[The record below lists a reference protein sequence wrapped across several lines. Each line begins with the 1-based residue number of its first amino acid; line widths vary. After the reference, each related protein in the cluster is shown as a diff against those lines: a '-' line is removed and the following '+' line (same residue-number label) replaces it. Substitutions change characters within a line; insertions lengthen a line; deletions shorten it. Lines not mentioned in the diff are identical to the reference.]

1 MEKELQNRLVFG
13 VGAAVILLALLW
25 FGGLPF
31 QFVVG
36 LLAMLGVYE
45 LFAMKGLAINTPEGI
60 LASLAALL
68 LTLPLENYLSFLPN
82 DSNISLFALLAMGIL
97 GSTVFVKGY
106 TYDDAVFPI
115 ASSFYVGYGFHM
127 LVRAQMSGLDKVLY
141 ALLLV
146 WVTDSLAYFVGKR
159 FGQRKLLPQVSPNKT
174 VEGSLGGIAGALVVT
189 LGFYLFS
196 GATFGGK
203 NFFLVLLLAIF
214 FSVAGQF
221 GDLVESSIKRHY
233 GVKDSGRFIP
243 GHGGLLD
250 RFDSLL
256 FVFPL
261 LHLAGFF

>member
-1 MEKELQNRLVFG
+1 MEKELQNRLLFG
-13 VGAAVILLALLW
+13 VGAAVVLLALLW

-31 QFVVG
+31 QFIVG

-45 LFAMKGLAINTPEGI
+45 LFTMKGLAVNTPEGI
-60 LASLAALL
+60 LATLAALVL
-68 LTLPLENYLSFLPN
+68 ALPLENYLSFLPN
-82 DSNISLFALLAMGIL
+82 DSNISLFAVLALGIL
-97 GSTVFVKGY
+97 GSTVFVEEY
-106 TYDDAVFPI
+106 SYDDAVYPI
-115 ASSFYVGYGFHM
+115 ASAFYLGYGFHM
-127 LVRAQMSGLDKVLY
+127 LVEAQMAGLDKVLY
-141 ALLLV
+141 ALFIV
-146 WVTDSLAYFVGKR
+146 WATDSLAYFVGKR

-174 VEGSLGGIAGALVVT
+174 VEGSLGGIAGAMVVT
-189 LGFYLFS
+189 AIYYLVS
-196 GATFGGK
+196 PGTFNGRS
-203 NFFLVLLLAIF
+203 FFLVLLLSIF

>member
-1 MEKELQNRLVFG
+1 MEKELQNRILFG
-13 VGAAVILLALLW
+13 TVAAVILLVLLW
-25 FGGLPF
+25 VGGLPF
-31 QFVVG
+31 QLIVG

-45 LFAMKGLAINTPEGI
+45 LFTMKGLAINTPEGI
-60 LASLAALL
+60 LATLAALL
-68 LTLPLENYLSFLPN
+68 LTLPLENYLSFLPS
-82 DSNISLFALLAMGIL
+82 DSNIALFALLAMGVL
-97 GSTVFVKGY
+97 GSTVFVEEY
-106 TYDDAVFPI
+106 SYDDAVVPI

-127 LVRAQMSGLDKVLY
+127 LVRAQMSGMDKVLY
-141 ALLLV
+141 ALFLV
-146 WVTDSLAYFVGKR
+146 WATDSLAYFTGKR
-159 FGQRKLLPQVSPNKT
+159 YGKRKLIPQVSPNKT
-174 VEGSLGGIAGALVVT
+174 IEGSLGGVAGAMVVT
-189 LGFYLFS
+189 TLFYLFS
-196 GATFGGK
+196 PGTFGGRS
-203 NFFLVLLLAIF
+203 FILMLFLSIL